1 MYNASYRYDIWK
13 YSTFKNTYHF
23 FRLWKYLFLHIQ
35 IVCKLENNEYFLHT
49 ISFVRKRVVWCYL
62 SFFLKRERERE
73 YYALAYTPLLQTLI
87 IIIMHSNRVYNPQAS
102 DLYHSI
108 ELQRKKII
116 KNTLGMIH
124 DDNYF

>member
-49 ISFVRKRVVWCYL
+49 KNRNICPFKIHIL
-62 SFFLKRERERE
+62 LF
-73 YYALAYTPLLQTLI
+73 YTDYKGKAMDVNI
-87 IIIMHSNRVYNPQAS
+87 
-102 DLYHSI
+102 
-108 ELQRKKII
+108 
-116 KNTLGMIH
+116 
-124 DDNYF
+124 